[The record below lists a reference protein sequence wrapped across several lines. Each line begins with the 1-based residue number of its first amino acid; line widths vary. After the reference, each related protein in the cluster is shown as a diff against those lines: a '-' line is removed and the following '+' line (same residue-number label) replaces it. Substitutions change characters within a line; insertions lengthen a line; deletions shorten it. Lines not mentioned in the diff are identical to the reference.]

1 MFDHQFGKLTL
12 DESVNPM
19 DTDAMRRAMRKHMA
33 NIDRNV
39 AQINLRWTTPSQS
52 GRLDFSDQSVMTQV
66 DFIVGYCMHNVL
78 ASCFLPPPCIS
89 MCMSPRARAEVTS
102 IMITEFLESMKEI
115 RQLAVRGFEG
125 EAARLLGERIGPAQ
139 RRAAMPIRASLYP
152 EIIVNDLP
160 WGFRRL
166 IEDSYR
172 TAGAVLEGRVGGEK
186 PRGSEEEQQRRSE
199 QRGGESLGEELRR
212 SEQRGG
218 VQRRSEQR
226 GGESLGGE
234 LL

>member
-39 AQINLRWTTPSQS
+39 AQINRRWTTPSQS
-52 GRLDFSDQSVMTQV
+52 GRLDFSEQSVLTQV
-66 DFIVGYCMHNVL
+66 DFIVGHCMHNVL

-102 IMITEFLESMKEI
+102 IMIAEFLESMKEI
-115 RQLAVRGFEG
+115 RELAVGGFEG
-125 EAARLLGERIGPAQ
+125 EAARLLAERIGPVQ

-152 EIIVNDLP
+152 EILVNDMP
-160 WGFRRL
+160 WGLRRL

-172 TAGAVLEGRVGGEK
+172 TAGVPLERKVGGEK
-186 PRGSEEEQQRRSE
+186 PRGSEEEQQQRRSE
-199 QRGGESLGEELRR
+199 QRGGELLWGE
-212 SEQRGG
+212 
-218 VQRRSEQR
+218 QRRSEQR

-234 LL
+234 QL